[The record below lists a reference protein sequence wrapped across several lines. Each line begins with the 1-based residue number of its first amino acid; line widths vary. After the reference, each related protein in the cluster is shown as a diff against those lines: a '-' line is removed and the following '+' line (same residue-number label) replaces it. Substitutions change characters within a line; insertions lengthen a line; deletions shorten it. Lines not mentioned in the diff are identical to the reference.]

1 MSGRRA
7 RARRERLICFS
18 ACSQP
23 FHTGLEVL
31 DFSTMPQTKQN
42 PTAHVTATK
51 TVRFSEEAVVTG
63 RGRKGAWVPPPRAP
77 TQAGVPA
84 VAPAGAAAHMPT
96 PAPAAAAA
104 VAFTQQDPIE
114 AAAARCDD
122 WLRAHDLQPSADST
136 GRRLRLHHGCTD
148 IEAVRSAAMNAVS
161 RALALAADGFVSPEE
176 LYDETIDEAAC
187 LANDARR
194 DEAHAA
200 LEQLRDLGVGEEHLR
215 TLSTLTS
222 WEELRGELLPVL
234 HEMIFYATVGATEA
248 ARRKAPSASS
258 YGATLRWPVALGTAL
273 GVSSGPCAVV
283 VVPRLEED
291 VAWVHRL
298 PAGVDFHIMQR
309 SGVLQPQFAP
319 EKQTAMEAA
328 GAAAE
333 AGASPPSASL
343 ALVAFLQ
350 QAAENEDLIEALRDP
365 EFARQADL
373 VVTHDRAGT
382 NGLTNGPLMTSDG
395 PLMAL

>member
-1 MSGRRA
+1 
-7 RARRERLICFS
+7 
-18 ACSQP
+18 
-23 FHTGLEVL
+23 
-31 DFSTMPQTKQN
+31 
-42 PTAHVTATK
+42 
-51 TVRFSEEAVVTG
+51 
-63 RGRKGAWVPPPRAP
+63 
-77 TQAGVPA
+77 
-84 VAPAGAAAHMPT
+84 MPT

-148 IEAVRSAAMNAVS
+148 IEAVHSTAMNAVS

-176 LYDETIDEAAC
+176 LCDETVDEAAC

-194 DEAHAA
+194 HEAHAA

-215 TLSTLTS
+215 ALSTLTS

-258 YGATLRWPVALGTAL
+258 YGATLRWPVALGTAPR
-273 GVSSGPCAVV
+273 VSSGPCAVV

-309 SGVLQPQFAP
+309 SGMLQPQFAP
-319 EKQTAMEAA
+319 EKQTAMVAARAARAA

-333 AGASPPSASL
+333 AGAAPPSASL

-365 EFARQADL
+365 DFARQADL

-382 NGLTNGPLMTSDG
+382 SGLTNGH
-395 PLMAL
+395 LMAL

>member
-1 MSGRRA
+1 
-7 RARRERLICFS
+7 
-18 ACSQP
+18 
-23 FHTGLEVL
+23 
-31 DFSTMPQTKQN
+31 
-42 PTAHVTATK
+42 
-51 TVRFSEEAVVTG
+51 
-63 RGRKGAWVPPPRAP
+63 
-77 TQAGVPA
+77 
-84 VAPAGAAAHMPT
+84 MPT

-176 LYDETIDEAAC
+176 LCDETVDEAAC

-215 TLSTLTS
+215 ALSAQSTLASWEEHACEEHACMPSRGRALSTLTS
-222 WEELRGELLPVL
+222 WEELRGELLPML

-258 YGATLRWPVALGTAL
+258 YGATLRWPVALGTAPRGSSGPCALGTAL

-309 SGVLQPQFAP
+309 SGVLQPQVAP
-319 EKQTAMEAA
+319 EKQTAMVAA

-333 AGASPPSASL
+333 AGAAPPSASL

-373 VVTHDRAGT
+373 VVAHDRAGT
-382 NGLTNGPLMTSDG
+382 NGLTNGPLM
-395 PLMAL
+395 AL

>member
-1 MSGRRA
+1 
-7 RARRERLICFS
+7 
-18 ACSQP
+18 
-23 FHTGLEVL
+23 
-31 DFSTMPQTKQN
+31 
-42 PTAHVTATK
+42 
-51 TVRFSEEAVVTG
+51 
-63 RGRKGAWVPPPRAP
+63 
-77 TQAGVPA
+77 
-84 VAPAGAAAHMPT
+84 MPT
-96 PAPAAAAA
+96 PAPTAAAA

-176 LYDETIDEAAC
+176 LGDETVDEAAC

-194 DEAHAA
+194 HEAHAA

-215 TLSTLTS
+215 ALSTLSTLTS
-222 WEELRGELLPVL
+222 WEELRGELLPML

-258 YGATLRWPVALGTAL
+258 YGATLRWPVALGTAPRGLSGPCALGTAL

-319 EKQTAMEAA
+319 EKQTAMVAA

-333 AGASPPSASL
+333 AGAAPPSASL
-343 ALVAFLQ
+343 ALVAFCSK
-350 QAAENEDLIEALRDP
+350 RP
-365 EFARQADL
+365 RMR
-373 VVTHDRAGT
+373 T
-382 NGLTNGPLMTSDG
+382 
-395 PLMAL
+395 

>member
-1 MSGRRA
+1 
-7 RARRERLICFS
+7 
-18 ACSQP
+18 
-23 FHTGLEVL
+23 
-31 DFSTMPQTKQN
+31 
-42 PTAHVTATK
+42 
-51 TVRFSEEAVVTG
+51 
-63 RGRKGAWVPPPRAP
+63 
-77 TQAGVPA
+77 
-84 VAPAGAAAHMPT
+84 MPT

-148 IEAVRSAAMNAVS
+148 IEAVRRAAMNAVS

-176 LYDETIDEAAC
+176 LCDETVDEAAC

-194 DEAHAA
+194 HEAHAA

-222 WEELRGELLPVL
+222 WEEHACEEHACMPSRGRALSTLTSWEELRGELLPML

-258 YGATLRWPVALGTAL
+258 YGATLRWPVALGTAPR
-273 GVSSGPCAVV
+273 GSSGPCAVV

-333 AGASPPSASL
+333 AGAAPPSASL

-395 PLMAL
+395 PLMVL